1 MRLLLLR
8 HAKAVPAAE
17 ASTDASRPL
26 AARGERDARLIG
38 ERLRARGTRLDS
50 IVTSPATRTL
60 QTAQIV
66 AAAHD
71 YPRQR
76 IVVDE
81 RLYLA
86 GPVDILTVIA
96 TCDLTRSCV
105 LVIGHNPG
113 ISELAAALVPE
124 LGDTDLPTAGLV
136 ALDAASHDWA
146 SLHDAPVRLAFR
158 DSPKDAW
165 PPAMIR

>member
-1 MRLLLLR
+1 MRLMLLR

-17 ASTDASRPL
+17 APTDASRPL

-38 ERLRARGTRLDS
+38 ERLRERETRLGS
-50 IVTSPATRTL
+50 IVASPATRTL

-66 AAAHD
+66 AAAHE
-71 YPRQR
+71 YPRER

-86 GPVDILTVIA
+86 GPVEILAVIDTFDPA
-96 TCDLTRSCV
+96 VQSV
-105 LVIGHNPG
+105 LVVGHNPG
-113 ISELAAALVPE
+113 LSELAAALVPE
-124 LGDTDLPTAGLV
+124 LANTDLPTCGLL
-136 ALDAASHDWA
+136 ALDAAGHDWA
-146 SLHDAPVRLAFR
+146 NVRNAPLRIAYR

>member
-1 MRLLLLR
+1 LR

-17 ASTDASRPL
+17 APTDASRPL

-38 ERLRARGTRLDS
+38 ERLRERGTRVDS

-66 AAAHD
+66 AAAYD
-71 YPRQR
+71 YPRER

-86 GPVDILTVIA
+86 SPVEILAVIA
-96 TCDLTRSCV
+96 ALDPTRRCV

-113 ISELAAALVPE
+113 LSELAVALVPE
-124 LGDTDLPTAGLV
+124 LGDMDLPTCGLV
-136 ALDAASHDWA
+136 ALDAASRDWA
-146 SLHDAPVRLAFR
+146 TVSNAPLRLAYR

-165 PPAMIR
+165 PPAMMIR

>member
-1 MRLLLLR
+1 MRLMLLR
-8 HAKAVPAAE
+8 HAKAVPAA
-17 ASTDASRPL
+17 AAATDASRPL

-38 ERLRARGTRLDS
+38 ERLRERGTKLDS
-50 IVTSPATRTL
+50 IVTSSATRTL

-71 YPRQR
+71 YPRDR

-86 GPVDILTVIA
+86 GPVEILTVIA
-96 TCDLTRSCV
+96 TFAPTLTSV
-105 LVIGHNPG
+105 LIVGHNPG
-113 ISELAAALVPE
+113 LSELAAALAPE
-124 LGDTDLPTAGLV
+124 LGDTDLPTCGLV
-136 ALDAASHDWA
+136 TLEAANNDWVN
-146 SLHDAPVRLAFR
+146 LQNAPLRLVYR

-165 PPAMIR
+165 PPA

>member
-17 ASTDASRPL
+17 APTDTSRPL

-38 ERLRARGTRLDS
+38 ERLRERGTRIDS
-50 IVTSPATRTL
+50 IVTSPAARTL

-71 YPRQR
+71 YPRER

-86 GPVDILTVIA
+86 GPVEILAVIA
-96 TCDLTRSCV
+96 AFDPTRRCV
-105 LVIGHNPG
+105 LVVGHNPG
-113 ISELAAALVPE
+113 ISELATALVPE
-124 LGDTDLPTAGLV
+124 LGDTDLPTCGLV

-146 SLHDAPVRLAFR
+146 NLHDTPVRIAYR

-165 PPAMIR
+165 PPAMIP